1 MDLKENNYK
10 VEIDGLK
17 GIAILGVVFFH
28 INENIM
34 PSGFLGVDIFFVISG
49 YLITKSLDRNN
60 LNNLFDFLLDFYKK
74 RLLKIYPSLVIY
86 IL

>member
-28 INENIM
+28 INENA
-34 PSGFLGVDIFFVISG
+34 
-49 YLITKSLDRNN
+49 K
-60 LNNLFDFLLDFYKK
+60 
-74 RLLKIYPSLVIY
+74 
-86 IL
+86 

>member
-74 RLLKIYPSLVIY
+74 RLLRIYPSLVIY

>member
-49 YLITKSLDRNN
+49 YLITQSLDRNN

-74 RLLKIYPSLVIY
+74 RLLRIYPSLVIY